1 MTRIQFAT
9 LAALVAIAPLSGALA
24 EETTQPAA
32 APKGEHDQ
40 DKARAETREHVRT
53 ILKNQ
58 GKLSDKDLK
67 DAEPDIKQ
75 FADRGGHGETVS
87 DAVHAAQARGCTG
100 QCLAAVVRDI
110 NRAMSHGSSEA
121 AAAKAAAAAAEA
133 ARDAAAR
140 REESKENA
148 RAQARE
154 HEREAA
160 TGAAGGSQTHGRH

>member
-1 MTRIQFAT
+1 MTRIQ
-9 LAALVAIAPLSGALA
+9 LAALAALIAIAPFSGALA

-32 APKGEHDQ
+32 APKGEHDM

-53 ILKNQ
+53 ILKTE
-58 GKLSDKDLK
+58 GKMSDKDLK
-67 DAEPDIKQ
+67 DVEPDIKQ

-87 DAVHAAQARGCTG
+87 DAVHAAQAKGCTG
-100 QCLAAVVRDI
+100 QCLADVIRAI
-110 NRAMSHGSSEA
+110 NSAMSHGSSEA
-121 AAAKAAAAAAEA
+121 AAAKAAAASAEA

-154 HEREAA
+154 HERETAA
-160 TGAAGGSQTHGRH
+160 GAAGAGSSHGRH